1 LAQMGMDFGL
11 VINNLNPSHNEGF
24 FICKGIYQ

>member
-1 LAQMGMDFGL
+1 MGMDFGL

-24 FICKGIYQ
+24 FISGCIYKL